1 MRPQVG
7 HRCVCDCGVQIIT
20 DGRVVG
26 GEDVGGYKIPWFA
39 LLHPPGDKTT
49 SICSGCLIDTNHVV
63 TAAHCFTLVSGDKN
77 TAKFGVTLGIYDRCA
92 NESSQQTFVVKNVT
106 LHPKFTSPTGN
117 YDIAIITLDEPAT
130 NFTPICLPGKA
141 ERNVTHRVGEILG
154 FGEMAEDNSTTM
166 PCKLQKAYLQIFG
179 KEQCGRF
186 DLPSHVTNP
195 RVLCAGVVGGG
206 VDSCQGDSGGPLQ
219 LMDDGAFVLAG
230 IVSYGFGCGK
240 SGYPGLYTN
249 VFYFRDWIKENT

>member
-1 MRPQVG
+1 RVF
-7 HRCVCDCGVQIIT
+7 VIADCGVQIIT

-49 SICSGCLIDTNHVV
+49 PICSGCLIDTNHVV
-63 TAAHCFTLVSGDKN
+63 TAAHCFTLVSGDNN

-206 VDSCQGDSGGPLQ
+206 VDSCQVVQHHCHYERIPNLSAEQSDGITVFRISPMASLISTGCHQ
-219 LMDDGAFVLAG
+219 LAEVVA
-230 IVSYGFGCGK
+230 VSI
-240 SGYPGLYTN
+240 S
-249 VFYFRDWIKENT
+249 RHQ